1 MGRFDEREKDQLRPI
16 KITKGFTRYAE
27 GSVFIE
33 WGNTKVLCNAT
44 VEESVPS
51 FKKGSG
57 EGWVTAEYAMLP
69 RATHTRNKRDINKLK
84 LNPRATEIQRL
95 IGRALRGAVDMKELG
110 ERSITVDCDVIQA
123 DGGTRTASITG
134 GFIALALA
142 CQSLVERGLI
152 EKVPMH
158 HYITAVS
165 VGIVEGKGL
174 LDLCYE
180 EDSAAEVDMNIIMS
194 DGMGFIELQGTG
206 EHGTFSQE
214 QLEEM
219 LGLGK
224 KGILDLME
232 IQKRALHGLELKEN

>member
-1 MGRFDEREKDQLRPI
+1 MKRFDGREKEELRPI
-16 KITKGFTRYAE
+16 KITKGYTCYAE
-27 GSVFIE
+27 GSVLIE

-69 RATHTRNKRDINKLK
+69 RATQTRNRRDIQKLK

-95 IGRALRGAVDMKELG
+95 IGRALRGAIDMKELG
-110 ERSITVDCDVIQA
+110 ERSITVDCDVLQA

-134 GFIALALA
+134 GFVALALA
-142 CQSLVERGLI
+142 CKKLVEQGLL
-152 EKVPMH
+152 EKMPMH

-165 VGIVEGKGL
+165 VGVVEGQGL

-180 EDSAAEVDMNIIMS
+180 EDSTAEVDMNIIMS
-194 DGMGFIELQGTG
+194 DAQGFVELQGTG
-206 EHGTFSQE
+206 ENGTFSQA
-214 QLEEM
+214 QLDEM
-219 LGLGK
+219 IHLGK
-224 KGILDLME
+224 KGVLELIKLQKTALDGLDL
-232 IQKRALHGLELKEN
+232 N

>member
-1 MGRFDEREKDQLRPI
+1 MMRFDNRGKDELRSI
-16 KITKGFTRYAE
+16 KLTKNFTRYAE
-27 GSVFIE
+27 GSVLIE

-44 VEESVPS
+44 VEESVPG

-57 EGWVTAEYAMLP
+57 EGWVTAEYSMLP
-69 RATHTRNKRDINKLK
+69 RATQTRNKRDINKLK

-95 IGRALRGAVDMKELG
+95 IGRALRGAVNMKELG

-142 CQSLVERGLI
+142 CQRLLEHGLI
-152 EKVPMH
+152 TKLPLH

-165 VGIVEGKGL
+165 VGIVEGQGL

-180 EDSAAEVDMNIIMS
+180 EDSTAEVDMNIIMS
-194 DGMGFIELQGTG
+194 DAKGFIELQGTG
-206 EHGTFSQE
+206 ENGTFSQE

-219 LGLGK
+219 LRLGK
-224 KGILDLME
+224 KGIVDLIE
-232 IQKRALHGLELKEN
+232 IQKAALDGLELN

>member
-1 MGRFDEREKDQLRPI
+1 MGRFDNREKDQLRTI
-16 KITKGFTRYAE
+16 KIIKHFTRYAE
-27 GSVFIE
+27 GSVLIE

-57 EGWVTAEYAMLP
+57 EGWVTAEYSMLP
-69 RATHTRNKRDINKLK
+69 RATQTRNRRDIHKLK
-84 LNPRATEIQRL
+84 MNPRSTEIQRL
-95 IGRALRGAVDMKELG
+95 IGRALRGAIDMKRLG
-110 ERSITVDCDVIQA
+110 ERSITVDCDVLQA
-123 DGGTRTASITG
+123 DGGTRTASVTG

-142 CQSLVERGLI
+142 CQRLVQEGKL
-152 EKVPMH
+152 EAMPLT

-165 VGIVEGKGL
+165 VGIVKGEGL

-194 DGMGFIELQGTG
+194 DACGYVEVQGTG
-206 EHGTFSQE
+206 ENGSFSKE

-219 LGLGK
+219 LDLGR
-224 KGILDLME
+224 KGIEALMVL
-232 IQKRALHGLELKEN
+232 QKEALNGLEL

>member
-1 MGRFDEREKDQLRPI
+1 MSRFDGREKDELRPI
-16 KITKGFTRYAE
+16 HITKGFTRYAE
-27 GSVFIE
+27 GSVLIE

-44 VEESVPS
+44 IEESVPS

-69 RATHTRNKRDINKLK
+69 RATQTRNRRDINKLK

-95 IGRALRGAVDMKELG
+95 IGRALRGAVDMKQLG
-110 ERSITVDCDVIQA
+110 ERSITIDCDVIQA

-134 GFIALALA
+134 GFVALALA
-142 CQSLVERGLI
+142 CQQLVEQGLI
-152 EKVPMH
+152 ESLPLH

-165 VGIVEGKGL
+165 VGIVEGQGL

-194 DGMGFIELQGTG
+194 DARGFIELQGTG
-206 EHGTFSQE
+206 ENGTFSQG

-219 LGLGK
+219 LALGK
-224 KGILDLME
+224 KGILDLIE
-232 IQKRALHGLELKEN
+232 IQKAALDGLELS

>member
-1 MGRFDEREKDQLRPI
+1 MCRFDDRERDELRPI
-16 KITKGFTRYAE
+16 KITKNFTRYAE

-44 VEESVPS
+44 VEENVPS

-57 EGWVTAEYAMLP
+57 EGWVTAEYSMLP
-69 RATHTRNKRDINKLK
+69 RATQTRNKRDINKLK
-84 LNPRATEIQRL
+84 MNPRATEIQRL

-134 GFIALALA
+134 GFVALALA
-142 CQSLVERGLI
+142 CQGLVQQGLL
-152 EKVPMH
+152 EKTPLH

-165 VGIVEGKGL
+165 VGIVDGQGL

-180 EDSAAEVDMNIIMS
+180 EDSTAEVDMNIIMS
-194 DGMGFIELQGTG
+194 DAAGFIELQGTG
-206 EHGTFSQE
+206 ENGTFSQA

-219 LGLGK
+219 LCLGK
-224 KGILDLME
+224 KGIQDLMKIQKEALEGLDL
-232 IQKRALHGLELKEN
+232 N

>member
-1 MGRFDEREKDQLRPI
+1 MSRFDGREKEELRPI
-16 KITKGFTRYAE
+16 KITKDFTRYAE
-27 GSVFIE
+27 GSILIE
-33 WGNTKVLCNAT
+33 WGNTKVICNAT

-69 RATHTRNKRDINKLK
+69 RATQTRNRRDINKLK

-95 IGRALRGAVDMKELG
+95 IGRALRGAVDMSELG

-134 GFIALALA
+134 GFVALALA
-142 CQSLVERGLI
+142 CQRLVERGLI
-152 EKVPMH
+152 EKLPLH

-165 VGIVEGKGL
+165 VGIVDGKGL

-194 DGMGFIELQGTG
+194 DAKGFVELQGTG
-206 EHGTFSQE
+206 ENGTFSEE

-219 LGLGK
+219 LRLGK
-224 KGILDLME
+224 KGIVDLID
-232 IQKRALHGLELKEN
+232 IQKEALDGIVLN

>member
-1 MGRFDEREKDQLRPI
+1 MNRFDGREKDQLRPI
-16 KITKGFTRYAE
+16 KITKGYTRYAE

-84 LNPRATEIQRL
+84 MNPRATEIQRL
-95 IGRALRGAVDMKELG
+95 IGRALRGAVDMRELG
-110 ERSITVDCDVIQA
+110 ERSITVDCDVLQA

-142 CQSLVERGLI
+142 CQSLVEKGML
-152 EKVPMH
+152 EKMPMH

-165 VGIVEGKGL
+165 VGIVKGQGL

-194 DGMGFIELQGTG
+194 DGAGFIELQGTG
-206 EHGTFSQE
+206 ENGTFSQE

-219 LGLGK
+219 LRLGK
-224 KGILDLME
+224 KGVFDLME
-232 IQKRALHGLELKEN
+232 IQKTALDGLQLND

>member
-1 MGRFDEREKDQLRPI
+1 MSRFDGREKDELRPI
-16 KITKGFTRYAE
+16 HITKGFTRYAE
-27 GSVFIE
+27 GSVLIE

-44 VEESVPS
+44 IEESVPS

-69 RATHTRNKRDINKLK
+69 RATQTRNRRDINKLK

-95 IGRALRGAVDMKELG
+95 IGRALRGAVDMKQLG
-110 ERSITVDCDVIQA
+110 ERSITIDCDVIQA

-134 GFIALALA
+134 GFVALALA
-142 CQSLVERGLI
+142 CQQLVEQGLI
-152 EKVPMH
+152 ESLPLH

-165 VGIVEGKGL
+165 VGIVEGQGL

-194 DGMGFIELQGTG
+194 DARGFIELQGTG
-206 EHGTFSQE
+206 ENGTFSQG

-219 LGLGK
+219 LALGK
-224 KGILDLME
+224 KGILDLIE
-232 IQKRALHGLELKEN
+232 IQKAALDGLELN

>member
-1 MGRFDEREKDQLRPI
+1 MRFDGRQKDELRPI
-16 KITKGFTRYAE
+16 KITKDFTRYAE
-27 GSVFIE
+27 GSVLIE

-57 EGWVTAEYAMLP
+57 EGWVTAEYSMLP
-69 RATHTRNKRDINKLK
+69 RATQTRNRRDINKLK
-84 LNPRATEIQRL
+84 LNPRVTEIQRL
-95 IGRALRGAVDMKELG
+95 IGRALRGAIDMKELG

-134 GFIALALA
+134 GFVTLVLA
-142 CQSLVERGLI
+142 CEKLLEKGLI
-152 EKVPMH
+152 ETLPIH

-165 VGIVEGKGL
+165 VGIVEGEGL

-194 DGMGFIELQGTG
+194 DAKGFIELQGTG
-206 EHGTFSQE
+206 ENGTFSEE
-214 QLEEM
+214 QLGEM
-219 LGLGK
+219 LRLGK
-224 KGILDLME
+224 KGIVDLIAVQKEALGGME
-232 IQKRALHGLELKEN
+232 LR

>member
-1 MGRFDEREKDQLRPI
+1 MDRFENRERDELRPI
-16 KITKGFTRYAE
+16 RITKNFTRYAE

-33 WGNTKVLCNAT
+33 CGNTKVLCNAT
-44 VEESVPS
+44 VEENVPS

-57 EGWVTAEYAMLP
+57 EGWVTAEYSMLP
-69 RATHTRNKRDINKLK
+69 RATQTRNKRDINKLK
-84 LNPRATEIQRL
+84 MNPRATEIQRL

-142 CQSLVERGLI
+142 CQGLVRQGLL
-152 EKVPMH
+152 EKTPLH

-165 VGIVEGKGL
+165 VGIVDGQGL

-194 DGMGFIELQGTG
+194 DAEGFIELQGTG
-206 EHGTFSQE
+206 ENGTFSHT

-219 LGLGK
+219 LCLGK
-224 KGILDLME
+224 KGIQDLMK
-232 IQKRALHGLELKEN
+232 IQKEALEGLELN

>member
-1 MGRFDEREKDQLRPI
+1 MGRFDDREKDQLRTI
-16 KITKGFTRYAE
+16 KIIKHFTRYAE
-27 GSVFIE
+27 GSVLIE

-57 EGWVTAEYAMLP
+57 EGWVTAEYSMLP
-69 RATHTRNKRDINKLK
+69 RATQTRNRRDIHKLK
-84 LNPRATEIQRL
+84 MNPRSTEIQRL
-95 IGRALRGAVDMKELG
+95 IGRALRGAIDMKRLG
-110 ERSITVDCDVIQA
+110 ERSITVDCDVLQA
-123 DGGTRTASITG
+123 DGGTRTASVTG

-142 CQSLVERGLI
+142 CQRLVQEGKL
-152 EKVPMH
+152 EAMPLT

-165 VGIVEGKGL
+165 VGIVNGEGL

-194 DGMGFIELQGTG
+194 DACGYVEVQGTG
-206 EHGTFSQE
+206 ENGTFSKE

-219 LGLGK
+219 LDLGR
-224 KGILDLME
+224 KGIEALME
-232 IQKRALHGLELKEN
+232 LQKEALNGLEL

>member
-1 MGRFDEREKDQLRPI
+1 MNRFDGRKKDELRPI
-16 KITKGFTRYAE
+16 HITKEFTRYAE
-27 GSVFIE
+27 GSVLIE

-44 VEESVPS
+44 IEENVPS

-69 RATHTRNKRDINKLK
+69 RATQTRNKRDINKLK

-95 IGRALRGAVDMKELG
+95 IGRALRGAVDMKQLG

-134 GFIALALA
+134 GFVALALA
-142 CQSLVERGLI
+142 CQKLVEQGLI
-152 EKVPMH
+152 ETFPLH

-165 VGIVEGKGL
+165 VGIVEGEGL

-180 EDSAAEVDMNIIMS
+180 EDSVAEVDMNIIMS
-194 DGMGFIELQGTG
+194 DAKGFIELQGTG
-206 EHGTFSQE
+206 ENGTFSLE
-214 QLEEM
+214 QLEAM
-219 LGLGK
+219 LDLGK
-224 KGILDLME
+224 KGILDLIE
-232 IQKRALHGLELKEN
+232 IQKTALGGLELN

>member
-1 MGRFDEREKDQLRPI
+1 MMRFDNRGKDELRPI
-16 KITKGFTRYAE
+16 KLTKDFTRYAE
-27 GSVFIE
+27 GSVLIE

-44 VEESVPS
+44 VEESVPG

-57 EGWVTAEYAMLP
+57 EGWVTAEYSMLP
-69 RATHTRNKRDINKLK
+69 RATQTRNKRDINKLK

-95 IGRALRGAVDMKELG
+95 IGRALRGAVNMKELG

-142 CQSLVERGLI
+142 CQRLLEHGLI
-152 EKVPMH
+152 TKLPLH

-165 VGIVEGKGL
+165 VGIVEGQGL

-180 EDSAAEVDMNIIMS
+180 EDSTAEVDMNIIMS
-194 DGMGFIELQGTG
+194 DAKGFIELQGTG
-206 EHGTFSQE
+206 ENGTFSQE

-219 LGLGK
+219 LRLGK
-224 KGILDLME
+224 KGIVDLIE
-232 IQKRALHGLELKEN
+232 IQKAALDGLELN